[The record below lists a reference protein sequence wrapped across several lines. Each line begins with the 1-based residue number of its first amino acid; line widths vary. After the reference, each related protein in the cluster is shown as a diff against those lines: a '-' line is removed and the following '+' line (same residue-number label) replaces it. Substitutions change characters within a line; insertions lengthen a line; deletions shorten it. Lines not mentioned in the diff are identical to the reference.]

1 MREAVEIRD
10 LRKVYEGGIRAVD
23 GVSLNIRGGEVFG
36 LLGPNG
42 AGKTTL
48 LHMLATLLEPTS
60 GDAWVNG
67 YHIVQE
73 ADKVRQSIGIVFQ
86 DPSSDDLLTGYEN
99 MKLHG
104 LMFGVPRDILNER
117 IRRLLRLVELEERA
131 HDLVR
136 HYSGGMRRRLEL
148 ARGLLHSPRVLFLD
162 EPTLGLDPG
171 SREHVWGY
179 IQELVRE
186 QDISIIITTHYME
199 EAERLC
205 DRVAI
210 IDMGR
215 IVVLDAP
222 KKLKERVGG
231 EVLRLKIRSPN
242 LDHLDRDYV
251 LKVEARGGYLYLTV
265 KDAGRHL
272 QEILAGI
279 GDVESV
285 ELRTPTLNDVF
296 LHYTG
301 REIREGSPEGGY
313 GARIMR
319 ARARR

>member
-1 MREAVEIRD
+1 VRETIRIED
-10 LRKVYEGGIRAVD
+10 LRKVYEGGIKAVD
-23 GVSLNIRGGEVFG
+23 GVSLEIGRGEVFG

-48 LHMLATLLEPTS
+48 LHMLATLIRPTS
-60 GDAWVNG
+60 GSAWVNG
-67 YHIVQE
+67 YHIVRE
-73 ADKVRQSIGIVFQ
+73 AHKVRQSIGIVFQ

-99 MKLHG
+99 MKLHA
-104 LMFGVPRDILNER
+104 LMYGVPRDVLEDR
-117 IRRLLRLVELEERA
+117 ISRLLRLVEMEERA

-179 IQELVRE
+179 IQDLVKER
-186 QDISIIITTHYME
+186 DLSIIITTHYME

-215 IVVLDAP
+215 IVALDTPA
-222 KKLKERVGG
+222 KLKERVGG
-231 EVLRLKIRSPN
+231 EVLKLKIRNPR
-242 LDHLDRDYV
+242 LDRLKKGYIK
-251 LKVEARGGYLYLTV
+251 KVETKGDYLYLTV
-265 KDAGRHL
+265 EDAGKHL
-272 QEILAGI
+272 QEILAEVGE
-279 GDVESV
+279 VESV

-301 REIREGSPEGGY
+301 REIREGPPEGGY
-313 GARIMR
+313 GTRIIR
-319 ARARR
+319 ARAGR

>member
-1 MREAVEIRD
+1 
-10 LRKVYEGGIRAVD
+10 
-23 GVSLNIRGGEVFG
+23 
-36 LLGPNG
+36 
-42 AGKTTL
+42 
-48 LHMLATLLEPTS
+48 
-60 GDAWVNG
+60 
-67 YHIVQE
+67 
-73 ADKVRQSIGIVFQ
+73 
-86 DPSSDDLLTGYEN
+86 
-99 MKLHG
+99 MKLHA
-104 LMFGVPRDILNER
+104 LMFGVPRHELEKR
-117 IRRLLRLVELEERA
+117 IIRLLRLVEMEDRA

-148 ARGLLHSPRVLFLD
+148 ARGLLHSPKVLFLD

-186 QDISIIITTHYME
+186 KDLSIIITTHYME

-210 IDMGR
+210 IDRGR
-215 IVVLDAP
+215 IVALDTP
-222 KKLKERVGG
+222 SKLKERVGG
-231 EVLRLKIRSPN
+231 EVLKLKIRNPRV
-242 LDHLDRDYV
+242 DRLQKKYV
-251 LKVEARGGYLYLTV
+251 KKVETKGDYLYLTV
-265 KDAGRHL
+265 EDAGKHL
-272 QEILAGI
+272 QEILAEVGE
-279 GDVESV
+279 VESV

-313 GARIMR
+313 GVRMIR